1 MGTETQMEKH
11 YYVVLVIA
19 ILWSSSIL
27 SNDFELQ
34 LQSWNKRPK
43 GEQANC
49 EVYVTIMLVFDC
61 IKEPFDIAWVLF
73 MENIFHDFDAF
84 RFQAKG

>member
-1 MGTETQMEKH
+1 MYKIL
-11 YYVVLVIA
+11 LVHINTL
-19 ILWSSSIL
+19 LWSSSVL
-27 SNDFELQ
+27 LNDFELQ

-49 EVYVTIMLVFDC
+49 EVYVTITLVFDC
-61 IKEPFDIAWVLF
+61 IKEPFDIARVLF